1 MKGTIH
7 WVSARHSV
15 QAQVR
20 LYEPLFTDP
29 EPRIS
34 SEDDLKSALNETSLT
49 TLDNVQ
55 AEPSLATAAS
65 GSVFQFERLG
75 YFCVDRDSTDA
86 MRVFNRTAALRDSWA
101 RTKSK

>member
-20 LYEPLFTDP
+20 LYEPLFIDP